1 MRGRRKKMVSLWRK
15 KGVDRYRKASKASRK
30 RVLRRENKRGRR
42 WKRIDASSVSIVA
55 CVY

>member
-42 WKRIDASSVSIVA
+42 WKRSDASL
-55 CVY
+55 CQ